1 MKIRS
6 LKLKTRNLSAIELFY
21 GKQLGLPFLKSND
34 SIIQFKIGDSM
45 LIFEQSDNQLNYC
58 YHFAFNI
65 PCNQLENAIE
75 WIGKYV
81 NLLPVDNM
89 GNQIANFTNWNARS
103 IYFFDPVGNIVEFIA
118 RFNLK
123 NEVSALFSAN
133 LLLCLSEIGIIVSD
147 INLAIADFKKCYE
160 LNVFVPS
167 TASDHFV
174 AMGNDMGL
182 FILSTLN
189 RHWFPTKI
197 PAVSYP
203 TEVRFE
209 DENGNIYDILF

>member
-1 MKIRS
+1 MKIHS

-21 GKQLGLPFLKSND
+21 GKQLGLLYSKSND
-34 SIIQFKIGDSM
+34 SVIQFKIGDSM
-45 LIFEQSDNQLNYC
+45 LIFEQADSMLNYC

-75 WIGKYV
+75 WIGNYV
-81 NLLPVDNM
+81 NLLPVDNV

-103 IYFFDPVGNIVEFIA
+103 IYFFDPVGNIVEFIV

-123 NEVSALFSAN
+123 NEVSEVFSAN
-133 LLLCLSEIGIIVSD
+133 SLLSLSEIGIIVSD
-147 INLAIADFKKCYE
+147 INVAIADFKERYE
-160 LNVFVPS
+160 LKVFVPS

-174 AMGNDMGL
+174 AMGNDRGL

-209 DENGNIYDILF
+209 NEKGMVYEIMF